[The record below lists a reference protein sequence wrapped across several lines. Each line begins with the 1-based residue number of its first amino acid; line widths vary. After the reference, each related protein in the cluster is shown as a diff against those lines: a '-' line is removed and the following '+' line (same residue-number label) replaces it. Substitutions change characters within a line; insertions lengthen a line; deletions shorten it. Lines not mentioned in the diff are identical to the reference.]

1 MGCGPELLSTPA
13 RAAGV
18 RRLAGKHSRAGY
30 PGTSLQGAWLDNQD
44 ERVQVQEGGYETK
57 RGTFLFFFL

>member
-1 MGCGPELLSTPA
+1 MRLLGCGLELLSAPA

-30 PGTSLQGAWLDNQD
+30 LQGAWLDNQD
-44 ERVQVQEGGYETK
+44 ERVQAQEGGYETK
-57 RGTFLFFFL
+57 RGTFFFFFF

>member
-1 MGCGPELLSTPA
+1 MRLLGCGPELLRVPA

-18 RRLAGKHSRAGY
+18 RRLARKHSRAGY

-44 ERVQVQEGGYETK
+44 ERVQAQEGG
-57 RGTFLFFFL
+57 